1 MADTQRSISDLL
13 TNLFQDSQ
21 PANSITAQDL
31 RDLIESMRP
40 ANGGCYI
47 TAPAVTPVAVAGT
60 YYKASGTTTAD
71 AELVDMTAA
80 VTNRLVYTGTAPR
93 HFIVTATIS
102 ASTATNNHVAGF
114 KLAKNGVV
122 IDESVIRM
130 KINATTDIKAITLVA
145 HVDLA
150 NTDYIEVW
158 LTDET
163 GTGNVITI
171 ENMHLR
177 TTGFPV

>member
-1 MADTQRSISDLL
+1 VADTQRSISDLL
-13 TNLFQDSQ
+13 TNIFQDGQ
-21 PANSITAQDL
+21 AANSITAQDL

-47 TAPAVTPVAVAGT
+47 TTPIVTPVAVAGT
-60 YYKASGTTTAD
+60 YYKALGTTTED
-71 AELVDMTAA
+71 IELVDMTAA
-80 VTNRLVYTGTAPR
+80 VANQLVYTGTAPR

-102 ASTATNNHVAGF
+102 VSTATNNHVAGF

-122 IDESVIRM
+122 IDESIIRT
-130 KINATTDIKAITLVA
+130 KINITTDIKAITLVA

-150 NTDYIEVW
+150 STDYIEVW

-163 GTGNVITI
+163 GTGSNITI
-171 ENMHLR
+171 QNMHLR